1 MGGKKKSPIAG
12 LHAWCKMDAV
22 HSEDD
27 ATVQTMPS
35 RHLCPNCWTAPIV
48 PSGRTPRTVDP
59 SSGGGR
65 EHDLQASVTPPK
77 PSSMSGC
84 VLQHLLFFSKKNPRT
99 LQFHKILAVQYGMS
113 INFMSW
119 RSSCALFPEAY
130 QDLAE
135 STREFTCTG
144 FTLFVVSSSTIS
156 SLWTKFR
163 EVGSAPAGLCC
174 PIQFDTALLTL
185 SWCAEWMIRNKS
197 STFEDSAVKW
207 MVFLFL
213 FLFRT
218 PRSRELVPVKLDNLS
233 PRIVV
238 ALPRSSTSLET
249 C

>member
-1 MGGKKKSPIAG
+1 M
-12 LHAWCKMDAV
+12 C
-22 HSEDD
+22 
-27 ATVQTMPS
+27 
-35 RHLCPNCWTAPIV
+35 
-48 PSGRTPRTVDP
+48 
-59 SSGGGR
+59 
-65 EHDLQASVTPPK
+65 SVA
-77 PSSMSGC
+77 
-84 VLQHLLFFSKKNPRT
+84 LAFFFKQNPRT

-130 QDLAE
+130 RDLAE
-135 STREFTCTG
+135 STREFTCSG
-144 FTLFVVSSSTIS
+144 FTLFVVSSSTVS

-174 PIQFDTALLTL
+174 PIQFDTAPLTL
-185 SWCAEWMIRNKS
+185 SWCAEWMIRDKS

-218 PRSRELVPVKLDNLS
+218 PQFRELSPVKLDVLS

-238 ALPRSSTSLET
+238 ALPRSSTSLQT